1 MFSISAF
8 HRRAQAQ
15 PLRKLLSRLLI
26 AVLASFLAA
35 CASVPGLVERS
46 GAPGSVTNA
55 VPESERL
62 SPRLRRESIARSA
75 IVNSFGNVAIE
86 SAIDAPCGF
95 RDASTAVICLNVAGE
110 FNTPDLELVR
120 ERLAVGAVATVRS
133 EAARSALM
141 HAIGTSS
148 TEQATTSTVTNAT
161 GKCDGACSD
170 RIELVRAR

>member
-1 MFSISAF
+1 MFSTSVF
-8 HRRAQAQ
+8 HRGTQAQA
-15 PLRKLLSRLLI
+15 LRKLLSRLLI
-26 AVLASFLAA
+26 AVVASFLAA
-35 CASVPGLVERS
+35 CASQPGLVEGS
-46 GAPGSVTNA
+46 AAPGSVTNA
-55 VPESERL
+55 VRESERL

-110 FNTPDLELVR
+110 LNAPDLEHVR
-120 ERLAVGAVATVRS
+120 ARLAQGAVATVRS
-133 EAARSALM
+133 DAARSALM
-141 HAIGTSS
+141 RALRTSN

-170 RIELVRAR
+170 RVELVRPR

>member
-1 MFSISAF
+1 MFSISVF

-15 PLRKLLSRLLI
+15 PLCEHLSRLLI

-35 CASVPGLVERS
+35 CASQPGLVEGS

-55 VPESERL
+55 VRESERM

-110 FNTPDLELVR
+110 FNAPDLELVR
-120 ERLAVGAVATVRS
+120 ARLADGAVASVRS

-141 HAIGTSS
+141 HALGTSN
-148 TEQATTSTVTNAT
+148 TEQATTSTVANAR
-161 GKCDGACSD
+161 GECDGACSD
-170 RIELVRAR
+170 RIELVRPR